1 MNVRTI
7 EICIIAKK
15 TFGKYIV
22 FWKRVIKSPTPHR
35 QVANSM
41 SLCIPY
47 YKSGVFM
54 SVILILVKTLL

>member
-1 MNVRTI
+1 
-7 EICIIAKK
+7 
-15 TFGKYIV
+15 
-22 FWKRVIKSPTPHR
+22 
-35 QVANSM
+35 M